1 MVWTPRK
8 KERGEVQRVDGL
20 LTLEAGDGGKVFE
33 VVMENVVTAEIFSAA
48 DELRE
53 IILRGRVELL
63 FWFDERPEIIDF
75 TTVCGDFG
83 VDKGDNV
90 TLLRRWRERIAYPVQ
105 VFLNA
110 GHGLLRTKS
119 FQGAKVAFLTI
130 DS

>member
-1 MVWTPRK
+1 MVGSAGK
-8 KERGEVQRVDGL
+8 EERGKIQRVDGL
-20 LTLEAGDGGKVFE
+20 LALEAGNVGKKFE

-63 FWFDERPEIIDF
+63 FRFDERPEIIDF

-83 VDKGDNV
+83 VDKSDNKA
-90 TLLRRWRERIAYPVQ
+90 LLRRWRERMVYPVQ
-105 VFLNA
+105 IFLNA

-119 FQGAKVAFLTI
+119 FQGAKVHFFR
-130 DS
+130 